1 MTTTTTKTT
10 KLTGTNPGSL
20 STANA
25 PAITLPLRFI
35 VTGLLAFV
43 TGLVL
48 LLLRPEILTTYH
60 YNQHVIATTHLFVLG
75 WICTVVMGSVYQ
87 LVPVALETKLH
98 SERMARWQFVFHTVG
113 FAGMVWMFWKWD
125 MKQVGHFG
133 SVLAV
138 GVVLFVYNIART
150 LARVPRW
157 NVVAAAVAS
166 TLLWLSTT
174 VLAGL
179 AIAAAKCAYDPDSNA
194 AAGAAFA
201 PAINGLK
208 AVASVVSKFD
218 PIGAMHAHAHVGV
231 LGVFIVLIVGVSY
244 RLVPMFT
251 LSELQSPRR
260 AMASVILL
268 NVGLVGA
275 FVSVLTRSNTR
286 PLFAGV
292 VAVALALY
300 FIELRAILR
309 ARKRRKLDWGVRGF
323 LLGVGLLL
331 PLSLLGLVLSWPS
344 LPLTQ
349 LVGQLE
355 NAYGFLALLGTVTL
369 AIQGMLYKIV
379 PFIVWYS
386 RYSRQIGRAP
396 VPALSDLYST
406 RLQTA
411 GLITYCAGLATCTA
425 ATVLSHAPFARTG
438 AAVMIAGTVVF
449 LVNIYK
455 IMSHM
460 WSGQATSQPS
470 QAISNPLRSDR
481 LQAVPTPNH

>member
-1 MTTTTTKTT
+1 MTTTTLRTT
-10 KLTGTNPGSL
+10 KVTGANPGSL

-75 WICTVVMGSVYQ
+75 WLCTVVMGSVYQ

-113 FAGMVWMFWKWD
+113 FVGMVWMFWRWD

-150 LARVPRW
+150 LVKVPRW
-157 NVVAAAVAS
+157 NVVATSVAS
-166 TLLWLSTT
+166 TLIWLSTT

-179 AIAAAKCAYDPDSNA
+179 AIAAAKCAYDPDSSA

-201 PAINGLK
+201 PAITGLK
-208 AVASVVSKFD
+208 AIASVVSKFD

-260 AMASVILL
+260 AMASVLLL
-268 NVGLVGA
+268 NAGLLGA

-292 VAVALALY
+292 MLAALALY
-300 FIELRAILR
+300 FIELRAVLR

-323 LLGVGLLL
+323 LTGVCLLL
-331 PLSLLGLVLSWPS
+331 PLSVLGVVLSWPT

-349 LVGQLE
+349 FVGQLE
-355 NAYGFLALLGTVTL
+355 NVYGLVALLGTVTL

-396 VPALSDLYST
+396 VPALSDLYSA
-406 RLQTA
+406 RLQVA
-411 GLITYCAGLATCTA
+411 GLITYCVGLVTCAA
-425 ATVLSHAPFARTG
+425 ATLCSHAPVARAG
-438 AAVMIAGTVVF
+438 AGIMIAGTVVF
-449 LVNIYK
+449 LVNVLK

-460 WSGQATSQPS
+460 WSKQDTLNSSPAL
-470 QAISNPLRSDR
+470 SNPIRNP
-481 LQAVPTPNH
+481 LQALPAPNQ